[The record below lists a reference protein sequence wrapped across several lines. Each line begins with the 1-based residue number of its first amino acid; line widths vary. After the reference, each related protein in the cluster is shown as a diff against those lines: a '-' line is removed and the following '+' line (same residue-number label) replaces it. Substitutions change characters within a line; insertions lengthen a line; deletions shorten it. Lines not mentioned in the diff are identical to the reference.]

1 VKGVIIEV
9 GKFISLSLFSGLLIF
24 AVVSFVAT
32 PAMITRHIV
41 TNSPQGDPNFLYYSL
56 QAGLIAAII
65 IFVVQFLFR
74 TLSEA

>member
-1 VKGVIIEV
+1 MKGVIIEV
-9 GKFISLSLFSGLLIF
+9 GKFIILSIVGGLIIF

-32 PAMITRHIV
+32 PAMITRYII
-41 TNSPQGDPNFLYYSL
+41 TNSPQGDPNFLYYGL